1 MENVEKRE
9 VIPIQVSEA
18 IFRVIRFLPED
29 RYRMDVELIRW

>member
-18 IFRVIRFLPED
+18 IFGVIRFLSEEERD
-29 RYRMDVELIRW
+29 RC